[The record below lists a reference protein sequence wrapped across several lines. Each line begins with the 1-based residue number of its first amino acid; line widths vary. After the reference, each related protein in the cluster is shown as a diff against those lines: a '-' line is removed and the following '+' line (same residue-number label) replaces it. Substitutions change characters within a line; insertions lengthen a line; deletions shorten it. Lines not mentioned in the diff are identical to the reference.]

1 MNKWLKYVMVLLLFL
16 VVNISVFYLV
26 GLGQLLYSI
35 HLGWKDSS
43 RYRSIASLMFWG
55 YFITSFTVGY
65 LICKYRKSKF
75 ILIVFLCTFFCFFF
89 VTRYFSDNFWF
100 WIYVTNNVTGDEIG
114 ASIKDCARVPRWS
127 DWKTRWRID

>member
-43 RYRSIASLMFWG
+43 RYRSIA
-55 YFITSFTVGY
+55 
-65 LICKYRKSKF
+65 
-75 ILIVFLCTFFCFFF
+75 
-89 VTRYFSDNFWF
+89 
-100 WIYVTNNVTGDEIG
+100 
-114 ASIKDCARVPRWS
+114 
-127 DWKTRWRID
+127 